1 MSLARRAYRLL
12 RAYLHREW
20 ERVES
25 LFEKSAR
32 EELEDYLSQPVPES
46 SSQEKAGL
54 PSVSLTEK
62 MTDDL
67 AYQILNLPKT
77 ADVHDLQR
85 AYMRMSE
92 RTLPSNFPEG
102 SEERKKA
109 LVLHLRVQE
118 AYEHLL
124 PRLSPRLRRFQ
135 SLDIE

>member
-1 MSLARRAYRLL
+1 MSLARRAYNLL
-12 RAYLHREW
+12 RAYLYREW

-32 EELEDYLSQPVPES
+32 EELDEYLSKPAPVVS
-46 SSQEKAGL
+46 SGVGTDL

-77 ADVHDLQR
+77 ADIDDLQR
-85 AYMRMSE
+85 AYIRMSE
-92 RTLPSNFPEG
+92 RTLPANFPEG

-109 LVLHLRVQE
+109 RVLHLRVQE

-124 PRLSPRLRRFQ
+124 PKLNPRLRRFQ
-135 SLDIE
+135 CLDIE